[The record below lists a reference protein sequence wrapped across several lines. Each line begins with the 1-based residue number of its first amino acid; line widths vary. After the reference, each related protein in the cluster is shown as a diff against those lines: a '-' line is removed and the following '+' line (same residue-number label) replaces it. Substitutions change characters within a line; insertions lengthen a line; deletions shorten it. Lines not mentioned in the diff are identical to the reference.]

1 MCHLVDNHHIDS
13 IQGNKP
19 MFSSNTLCQPTH
31 QESTG
36 NRTVLCCNVV
46 LDKAPDGLIQRVANK
61 VYEACRADQ
70 LKVVG
75 FPAFGPL
82 VQALQ
87 SCKPENQTTNYQV
100 CVRKHDRLV
109 VLQSLAAKWLETEY
123 KDATVVELE
132 NHNQKYNVDGEY
144 WHETAERPAQHL
156 NINSMRDWVFVYIF
170 PLRLV
175 S

>member
-1 MCHLVDNHHIDS
+1 
-13 IQGNKP
+13 

-46 LDKAPDGLIQRVANK
+46 LDKSPDGLIQRVANK

-70 LKVVG
+70 LKIVG
-75 FPAFGPL
+75 FPAFTPM

-87 SCKPENQTTNYQV
+87 SCKPENQNNNYQV

-123 KDATVVELE
+123 KDSTVVELE
-132 NHNQKYNVDGEY
+132 KHNEKYNVDGEY
-144 WHETAERPAQHL
+144 WHEVSERPAQRL
-156 NINSMRDWVFVYIF
+156 NRIGAGKLIF
-170 PLRLV
+170 QKK
-175 S
+175 